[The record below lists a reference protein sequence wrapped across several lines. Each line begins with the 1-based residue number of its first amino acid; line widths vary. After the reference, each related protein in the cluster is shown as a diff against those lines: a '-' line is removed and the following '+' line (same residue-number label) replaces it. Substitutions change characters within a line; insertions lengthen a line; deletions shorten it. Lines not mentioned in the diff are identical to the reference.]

1 MSKISVNELNENLKE
16 LIINGALSDTDY
28 NALTARVDS
37 NMQRLQALSTAAVA
51 AQYTLEKPEE

>member
-16 LIINGALSDTDY
+16 LIVNGALSDTDY

-37 NMQRLQALSTAAVA
+37 NMQRLQAAVA
-51 AQYTLEKPEE
+51 AQSLEKPEE